1 MHDVGCDSNEAPN
14 SLAVRADR
22 KSSGPIHIENRSV
35 TFRYK
40 YTKDALVHLPYEID
54 FSVLRGAERS
64 RHIAATKCR
73 LLLSTA

>member
-1 MHDVGCDSNEAPN
+1 MRDVECDSNEALN
-14 SLAVRADR
+14 SLAVRDVR
-22 KSSGPIHIENRSV
+22 KSADPIHIENRSV

-40 YTKDALVHLPYEID
+40 YTKDVLVHLPYEID

-64 RHIAATKCR
+64 RHIAATKCQ